1 MDRCGRKFQ
10 HLHPPTQAPEQH
22 CYYQQQSLLLSA
34 SSCVSLWLWQ
44 VDLSEDTMRSWCQ
57 RQTPSPR
64 KVPRSRSW
72 SLDGFSMAKI
82 TCWNI
87 KNDDK
92 KKSFIRE
99 TFLKKWIVVVT
110 TSPMVVTISWILQ
123 ISWQIGLPTEAT
135 EKKQLRAIVATT
147 APHNS

>member
-22 CYYQQQSLLLSA
+22 YYYQQSLLLSA

-92 KKSFIRE
+92 KKGFIKE
-99 TFLKKWIVVVT
+99 TFSSYEWWSSRLHPWS
-110 TSPMVVTISWILQ
+110 SPYPEYYK
-123 ISWQIGLPTEAT
+123 ISWQIRLPTEAT

-147 APHNS
+147 APNNS